1 MLVALLLI
9 SSLARADAWSDALAR
24 AQREQKPIVVF
35 YRTADC
41 PKCDAFERT
50 AVSHPII
57 QRRLPAVV
65 FLTLPTVARPN
76 VAYFD
81 PNGTLQFRW
90 PIIPDTINFGVILD
104 TVVFGRAAGSL
115 AAAPDD
121 AVIRILPLARQV
133 VSGRNLVQTRI
144 GTSSIA
150 RVTFSLDGREITRAR
165 VPFSAVLDFG
175 VVPERH
181 TIGVVAFD
189 RRGKE
194 LGRATRVVNEGGE
207 TFWLHLVEPREEF
220 VNGPTRVSVDL
231 RVPPANRVQ
240 RVVISWNDAERAVL
254 TSPPWK
260 TTVKIPENEVGF
272 VRAVAELDDGRTSE
286 DAMLLNASAFES
298 NVQLVQL
305 PITIFGSYTS
315 IAVREG
321 KKERRVESI
330 ATASETPLTVGL
342 LIDASDSME
351 ATLPDLQETAIRFLD
366 TVLGPRDRAF
376 VISFETRAHL
386 LQPATKDATLLRQ
399 SIMRIRPEGL
409 TSLYDAMALGLL
421 QFEGVKG
428 RRAMVVFTDGL
439 DRTSEY
445 EANEVGDLARR
456 VSVPVHVI
464 GSSEEPVKR
473 VAEMTGGT
481 SQMLERL
488 DDLPSIFAR
497 IEAALRAQVLAFI
510 RIEPAKKENEW
521 HAVQVEVKGDGLQV
535 YAPAGYYAGW

>member
-1 MLVALLLI
+1 
-9 SSLARADAWSDALAR
+9 
-24 AQREQKPIVVF
+24 
-35 YRTADC
+35 
-41 PKCDAFERT
+41 
-50 AVSHPII
+50 
-57 QRRLPAVV
+57 
-65 FLTLPTVARPN
+65 
-76 VAYFD
+76 
-81 PNGTLQFRW
+81 
-90 PIIPDTINFGVILD
+90 
-104 TVVFGRAAGSL
+104 
-115 AAAPDD
+115 
-121 AVIRILPLARQV
+121 
-133 VSGRNLVQTRI
+133 
-144 GTSSIA
+144 
-150 RVTFSLDGREITRAR
+150 VTFSLDGREITRAR

-175 VVPERH
+175 AVPERH

-189 RRGKE
+189 RKGKE
-194 LGRATRVVNEGGE
+194 LGRASRIVNEGGE
-207 TFWLHLVEPREEF
+207 TFWLRLVEPREDW

-231 RVPPANRVQ
+231 RVPLANRVQ

-286 DAMLLNASAFES
+286 DAVLLNAGSLYQS
-298 NVQLVQL
+298 DVQLVQL
-305 PITIFGSYTS
+305 PITIFGSYSS

-330 ATASETPLTVGL
+330 ATAAETPLTVGL
-342 LIDASDSME
+342 LIDASDSMA
-351 ATLPDLQETAIRFLD
+351 ATLPDLQEAAIRFLD
-366 TVLGPRDRAF
+366 TMLGPRDRAF
-376 VISFETRAHL
+376 IISFETRAHL
-386 LQPATKDATLLRQ
+386 LQPATKDASMLRE

-428 RRAMVVFTDGL
+428 RRAMIVFTDGL

-445 EANEVGDLARR
+445 EAKEVGDLARR

-488 DDLPSIFAR
+488 DDLPAIFTR

-510 RIEPAKKENEW
+510 RTEPAKKENEW
-521 HAVQVEVKGDGLQV
+521 HAVQVEVKGNGLQV